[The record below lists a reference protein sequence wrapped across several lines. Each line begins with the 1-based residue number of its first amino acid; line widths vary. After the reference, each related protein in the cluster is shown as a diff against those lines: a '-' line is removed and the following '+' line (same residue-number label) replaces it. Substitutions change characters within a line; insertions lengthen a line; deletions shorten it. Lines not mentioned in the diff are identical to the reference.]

1 MTSSTA
7 FVSLPH
13 EIRKFCRLSAC
24 FLAVLFVCA
33 TPSSAQNATHP
44 PGWVVLSI
52 GDYRTLR
59 ARAYPP
65 ERGPEGP
72 PVDATLTRV
81 DYDLHIDGELAAGRA
96 SLTVDVLKDGWVRVP
111 VPAGLLVSEARLDG
125 KLVSLVPGA
134 EINGGRQLSALLSKP
149 GRSILT
155 LAIALP
161 VVSSAGE
168 ETVSLPSTSSGIT
181 RASVRLARQGVD
193 LNFTGGLLAEKSE
206 SGAETIWLAY
216 GRGDEPLRFT
226 WKRKT
231 EDHRSTQALRLRG
244 SLTELVGLGE
254 DTTSIVAEVNVEVT
268 QGAAREVRISLPN
281 KITVN
286 QVAGATV
293 ADWEMKDGQLA
304 VTFLEPVESNAKFVV
319 SGETRSPRD
328 GQIEIPLLRMLNAER
343 DTGGVAV
350 EVLGAGEIKEFK
362 SEGLENA
369 DASDLGEVVAGRQST
384 SLSAFRF
391 RSGDA
396 KTQRS
401 LVVNV
406 ARYTPQAVLMANIAE
421 ARYSVLITDDGK
433 SLVQARYAVRN
444 KQRNFLKFTLPPGA
458 TLWSAALAGSPV
470 RPGQSPDGSVLLP
483 LQKSHAGEDAPEF
496 AVEVVYIDKGT
507 AWNEKGQFKL
517 ALPALDLPI
526 SRTGVLIYHPPLFKV
541 TPGPGAFRVEAYED
555 PTSAALSPQDALEE
569 VSASGSM
576 SAIVSTASQAPAI
589 TGAEVS
595 ALPEAKVLPRAMFEQ
610 PQAQRQF
617 DEFRAAL
624 QGGKA
629 AGILPIEVA
638 FPALGPSLFLVSELT
653 AENQS
658 PSADLNYQR
667 EKKTG
672 AR

>member
-1 MTSSTA
+1 
-7 FVSLPH
+7 
-13 EIRKFCRLSAC
+13 
-24 FLAVLFVCA
+24 
-33 TPSSAQNATHP
+33 
-44 PGWVVLSI
+44 
-52 GDYRTLR
+52 
-59 ARAYPP
+59 
-65 ERGPEGP
+65 
-72 PVDATLTRV
+72 
-81 DYDLHIDGELAAGRA
+81 
-96 SLTVDVLKDGWVRVP
+96 
-111 VPAGLLVSEARLDG
+111 
-125 KLVSLVPGA
+125 
-134 EINGGRQLSALLSKP
+134 
-149 GRSILT
+149 
-155 LAIALP
+155 
-161 VVSSAGE
+161 
-168 ETVSLPSTSSGIT
+168 
-181 RASVRLARQGVD
+181 
-193 LNFTGGLLAEKSE
+193 
-206 SGAETIWLAY
+206 
-216 GRGDEPLRFT
+216 
-226 WKRKT
+226 
-231 EDHRSTQALRLRG
+231 
-244 SLTELVGLGE
+244 LGE

-350 EVLGAGEIKEFK
+350 EVLGAGEIKQFK
-362 SEGLENA
+362 SDGLENA

-396 KTQRS
+396 KTQRW